1 MEWCARDGAALD
13 DVRGAS
19 MRCRLWSARC
29 DDAPDRSA
37 CSRAVARRV
46 SVANVELCL
55 RAGRAVVLKCGDAT
69 ACRCTRLMLPVISA
83 EIAHALVRSA
93 SLLGAASPHRRRR
106 GATSNQPIRNG
117 KRAGRAARSS
127 AGPRRRHQARHRCSN
142 IAYRVISR
150 NPGTARPRFPW
161 PCQAKFVP
169 APGVTPP
176 CLPIPRPA
184 SVRARPAAAC
194 SR

>member
-55 RAGRAVVLKCGDAT
+55 RAARAVVLKCGDAT

-106 GATSNQPIRNG
+106 GATSNQPIQQWEAR
-117 KRAGRAARSS
+117 RARYTIFGRPATAPS
-127 AGPRRRHQARHRCSN
+127 GPSQMLQHR
-142 IAYRVISR
+142 IPVRFAQ
-150 NPGTARPRFPW
+150 PGTGRTHSFKPPEAN
-161 PCQAKFVP
+161 FVP
-169 APGVTPP
+169 APSLTRTSW
-176 CLPIPRPA
+176 PRWGPA
-184 SVRARPAAAC
+184 FERARPADAC